1 MKNAFL
7 LLFPVAMLLQSCE
20 EGASPYKDADKVS
33 GSIKE
38 ISFKREVPCE
48 DGSGTCMD
56 YTVCEENKV
65 ERTFTK
71 DVEIYAAIVDGLV
84 IAKSDYINL
93 QFSMDLPDE
102 ISSEF
107 LYPVDEFFAG
117 ICEVS
122 DKSAMVNQAHFY
134 YRDNETDA
142 GEHYISCMSKSAGL
156 TYIPDLDYMEG
167 ECVPNYK
174 GAHAGMNEAVGYL
187 YADRDVN
194 IFYENVD
201 DDIVAERINLKLK
214 KGWNMYV
221 SRKSGEWTSSVH
233 TIPEFGF
240 GYCQCIIPVEM
251 STDDIP
257 SDCEWVI
264 IDDNEMLR

>member
-1 MKNAFL
+1 MKKSISLIFMVSAC
-7 LLFPVAMLLQSCE
+7 LQSCE
-20 EGASPYKDADKVS
+20 EGVSPYKDADKVS

-38 ISFKREVPCE
+38 ISFQREVPCE
-48 DGSGTCMD
+48 DGSSTCMD

-71 DVEIYAAIVDGLV
+71 DVEICVAMVESPV

-93 QFSMDLPDE
+93 QFNIELPDK
-102 ISSEF
+102 ISGEF
-107 LYPVDEFFAG
+107 LYPADEFFAG

-122 DKSAMVNQAHFY
+122 DKSAKVNEAYFY
-134 YRDNETDA
+134 YWDNKTDA
-142 GEHYISCMSKSAGL
+142 EHYLSRMSKSAGL
-156 TYIPDLDYMEG
+156 TYIPDFDYVEG

-174 GAHAGMNEAVGYL
+174 EAHAGMNEAVGYL

-201 DDIVAERINLKLK
+201 DDIAAERINLKLK

-221 SRKSGEWTSSVH
+221 SRKSGEWISSAH

-240 GYCQCIIPVEM
+240 GYCQYIIPAEM
-251 STDDIP
+251 STDNIP

-264 IDDNEMLR
+264 IDDNENMR